1 MAKYEEL
8 MDEFPE
14 KSRRQLLAM
23 WQSLP
28 APMQA
33 ELKGALP
40 LLPGD
45 VKLWRMLVS
54 MALTQ
59 FKIVMGD
66 KQTVAIVGPANAGKS
81 TLYNQLVRAPADRA
95 IVSPVPG
102 TTRENQAADAGL
114 FSVVDT
120 PGADAVGKVGED
132 EKERALA
139 AAAGADFLIVM
150 FDAGPGIRRSEQ
162 DLYREF
168 AALEKPMLVVLNK
181 IDLVR
186 RDEKKV
192 VERAALNLG
201 LQADQI
207 VPISAKDGTHVE
219 RVLAAIAKTEPEMV
233 AALARALP
241 EYRWK
246 LAWGAITGAASTAA
260 VIALAPLPVLDV
272 IPLLAIQSAL
282 VLSIARIYQY
292 DLTVK
297 RARELVVTFGL
308 GFLGRTLFQELSKL
322 GGPPGW
328 LLSAAIASSTTAVM
342 GYAAILWFER
352 GERLTSENLK
362 QITKSVT
369 SYLIDSLRNLGK
381 SRPDKKGLQER
392 IAEALEKAP
401 IAERGVMESA
411 AGGKTDEGPL
421 RGTDDEDKSLLDKG
435 PA

>member
-1 MAKYEEL
+1 MPKVDDL
-8 MDEFPE
+8 LDEFPQ
-14 KSRRQLLAM
+14 KSRRQLEAM
-23 WQSLP
+23 WLALP

-33 ELKGALP
+33 ELAGALP

-45 VKLWRMLVS
+45 VKLWRMLLS

-59 FKIVMGD
+59 FKIALGE

-95 IVSPVPG
+95 LVSPVPG
-102 TTRENQAADAGL
+102 TTRQNQAADAGL

-120 PGADAVGKVGED
+120 PGADAVGQVGED
-132 EKERALA
+132 EKARALN
-139 AAAGADFLIVM
+139 AAAGADFLVVM
-150 FDAGPGIRRSEQ
+150 FDAGPGIRRGEQ
-162 DLYREF
+162 ELYREF

-201 LQADQI
+201 LEPSTV
-207 VPISAKDGTHVE
+207 VPISAKDGTHME
-219 RVLAAIAKTEPEMV
+219 RVLVAIAKTEPEIV

-246 LAWGAITGAASTAA
+246 LAWSAITGAASTAA

-292 DLTVK
+292 EITFK

-328 LLSAAIASSTTAVM
+328 LLAAAIASSTTVVM

-352 GERLTSENLK
+352 GERLTGDTLK

-369 SYLIDSLRNLGK
+369 QYLLDSLRGLGK
-381 SRPDKKGLQER
+381 NQPNKQGLQER
-392 IAEALEKAP
+392 IAEVLEQAP
-401 IAERGVMESA
+401 MADRARLDEEAEKG
-411 AGGKTDEGPL
+411 DEGPL
-421 RGTDDEDKSLLDKG
+421 RATKDEGL
-435 PA
+435 A

>member
-1 MAKYEEL
+1 MANPHEL
-8 MDEFPE
+8 LDEFPE
-14 KSRRQLLAM
+14 KSRRQLQAM
-23 WQSLP
+23 WQGLP
-28 APMQA
+28 APLQT
-33 ELKGALP
+33 ELESWVP

-45 VKLWRMLVS
+45 VKLWRMLVGMS
-54 MALTQ
+54 LTQ
-59 FKIVMGD
+59 FKIAMGE
-66 KQTVAIVGPANAGKS
+66 KHTVAIVGPANAGKS

-102 TTRENQAADAGL
+102 TTRQNQSADAGL

-120 PGADAVGKVGED
+120 PGADAVGRVGED
-132 EKERALA
+132 EKVRALN
-139 AAAGADFLIVM
+139 AAAGADFLVVL
-150 FDAGPGIRRSEQ
+150 FDAGPGIRRGEQ
-162 DLYREF
+162 ELYAEF

-201 LQADQI
+201 LEPGQV
-207 VPISAKDGTHVE
+207 VPISAKDGTNVE
-219 RVLAAIAKTEPEMV
+219 RVLLAIAKTEPEIV
-233 AALARALP
+233 AALAKALP

-246 LAWGAITGAASTAA
+246 LAWSAITGAASTAA
-260 VIALAPLPVLDV
+260 VIALAPLPILDV

-292 DLTVK
+292 DITFK

-328 LLSAAIASSTTAVM
+328 LLGAAIASSTTAVM

-352 GERLTSENLK
+352 GERLTGDTLK

-369 SYLIDSLRNLGK
+369 GYLIDSLRGLGK
-381 SRPDKKGLQER
+381 GKPSKQGLQER
-392 IAEALEKAP
+392 IAAALETAP
-401 IAERGVMESA
+401 MAERGVIDAE
-411 AGGKTDEGPL
+411 AGLKDDEG
-421 RGTDDEDKSLLDKG
+421 RTTKDESG
-435 PA
+435 

>member
-1 MAKYEEL
+1 MTKAEEL
-8 MDEFPE
+8 LDEFPE
-14 KSRRQLLAM
+14 KSRRQLQAM
-23 WQSLP
+23 WQALP

-45 VKLWRMLVS
+45 VKLWRMLVG
-54 MALTQ
+54 MALAQ
-59 FKIVMGD
+59 FKIVVGD
-66 KQTVAIVGPANAGKS
+66 KRTVAIVGPANAGKS

-95 IVSPVPG
+95 LVSPVPG
-102 TTRENQAADAGL
+102 TTRQNQAADAGL

-139 AAAGADFLIVM
+139 AAANADFLVVM

-201 LQADQI
+201 LEPDQI
-207 VPISAKDGTHVE
+207 VPISARDGTHVE
-219 RVLAAIAKTEPEMV
+219 RVLAAIAKTEPEIV

-282 VLSIARIYQY
+282 VLSVARIYQY
-292 DLTVK
+292 DLNFK
-297 RARELVVTFGL
+297 RARELAATFGL

-328 LLSAAIASSTTAVM
+328 LLAAAIASSTTVVM

-352 GERLTSENLK
+352 GERLTGGNMK
-362 QITKSVT
+362 QITQAVT
-369 SYLIDSLRNLGK
+369 RYLLDSLRNLGRNK
-381 SRPDKKGLQER
+381 PSKQGLQER
-392 IAEALEKAP
+392 ITEALEKAP
-401 IAERGVMESA
+401 MAERAGMDSA
-411 AGGKTDEGPL
+411 AKDEMPDEG
-421 RGTDDEDKSLLDKG
+421 RTE
-435 PA
+435 

>member
-1 MAKYEEL
+1 MPKAEEL
-8 MDEFPE
+8 LDEFPE
-14 KSRRQLLAM
+14 KSRRQLQAM
-23 WQSLP
+23 WHSLP

-33 ELKGALP
+33 ELSSALP

-45 VKLWRMLVS
+45 VKLWRMLLS
-54 MALTQ
+54 MALEQ
-59 FKIVMGD
+59 FKIVLGD
-66 KQTVAIVGPANAGKS
+66 KHTVAIVGPANAGKS

-102 TTRENQAADAGL
+102 TTRQNQAADAGL

-120 PGADAVGKVGED
+120 PGADAVGQVGED
-132 EKERALA
+132 EKARALD
-139 AAAGADFLIVM
+139 AAAGADFLVVM
-150 FDAGPGIRRSEQ
+150 FDAGPGIRRGEQ
-162 DLYREF
+162 ALYQEF

-192 VERAALNLG
+192 VERAAQNLG
-201 LQADQI
+201 LQADEI
-207 VPISAKDGTHVE
+207 VPISARDGTHIE
-219 RVLAAIAKTEPEMV
+219 RVLTAIAKTEPEMV

-292 DLTVK
+292 DLNFK
-297 RARELVVTFGL
+297 RARELAATFGL

-328 LLSAAIASSTTAVM
+328 LLAAAIASSTTVVM
-342 GYAAILWFER
+342 GYAAMLWFER
-352 GERLTSENLK
+352 GERLTTDNMK
-362 QITKSVT
+362 QITKAVT
-369 SYLIDSLRNLGK
+369 SYLLETLRGLGK
-381 SRPDKKGLQER
+381 SKPSKQSLQEK
-392 IAEALEKAP
+392 IAAALEVAP
-401 IAERGVMESA
+401 LADRSALDSA
-411 AGGKTDEGPL
+411 AGEAPNEGPL
-421 RGTDDEDKSLLDKG
+421 
-435 PA
+435 

>member
-1 MAKYEEL
+1 MANYEEL
-8 MDEFPE
+8 LDEFPE
-14 KSRRQLLAM
+14 KSRHQLQAM

-33 ELKGALP
+33 ELKGSLP

-45 VKLWRMLVS
+45 VKLWRMLVG

-59 FKIVMGD
+59 FKIVVGN

-81 TLYNQLVRAPADRA
+81 TLYNQLVRAPADKA
-95 IVSPVPG
+95 IVSLVPG

-162 DLYREF
+162 ELYREF

-292 DLTVK
+292 DLTFK
-297 RARELVVTFGL
+297 RARELVVAFGL

-328 LLSAAIASSTTAVM
+328 LLAAAIASSTTVVM
-342 GYAAILWFER
+342 GYASILWFER
-352 GERLTSENLK
+352 GERLTNENLK
-362 QITKSVT
+362 QITRSVT
-369 SYLIDSLRNLGK
+369 SYLVDSLRNLGK
-381 SRPDKKGLQER
+381 NRPDKKGLQER

-401 IAERGVMESA
+401 IAERGVMDRTVELKA
-411 AGGKTDEGPL
+411 DEG
-421 RGTDDEDKSLLDKG
+421 RATKDEDNSLLDKG
-435 PA
+435 AA